1 VILDELACG
10 RVRSAPA
17 GRLSLGYRDVTGRL
31 CSVSGLQD
39 APMPPAYIDEVKQ
52 PHRLTI
58 PACIGCGAMRQD
70 HGCADDCSERNLE
83 LVRADDYDQ
92 LTRAAAA
99 CRARIL
105 GLRPVVAEL
114 ARTEPGPGEPKAVY
128 QALQQSA
135 RSALRRFR
143 PAPADRDDPLSPA
156 DTVVVWRCQDCGGL
170 DAPQPCIGVC
180 IWRPAVWVDATWH
193 ESVRMRAAADREG
206 ERSLTGLLGRLAF
219 ATPRA
224 GQWEQSLRALQ
235 LQAQRALD
243 SLSAGPAGDAETSEV
258 EQMRQHRTLP
268 LGVGITAVSG

>member
-1 VILDELACG
+1 MRRCA
-10 RVRSAPA
+10 
-17 GRLSLGYRDVTGRL
+17 
-31 CSVSGLQD
+31 
-39 APMPPAYIDEVKQ
+39 PAYIDDVKQ
-52 PHRLTI
+52 PRRLTI

-70 HGCADDCSERNLE
+70 QGCPQACSECRLE
-83 LVRADDYDQ
+83 LVRGDDCDQ

-114 ARTEPGPGEPKAVY
+114 ARTEPGPGEQKAAY

-143 PAPADRDDPLSPA
+143 PAAADRDDPFSPA
-156 DTVVVWRCQDCGGL
+156 DTVVVWRCRDCGGL

-193 ESVRMRAAADREG
+193 ESMRTRAVADREG

-224 GQWEQSLRALQ
+224 GQWEQSLRVLQ

-243 SLSAGPAGDAETSEV
+243 SLSAGPAGDAGTSEV
-258 EQMRQHRTLP
+258 KQMPPHRTLP
-268 LGVGITAVSG
+268 LGIWWDAGLAGV